1 MSGDK
6 GKAGSRSGVKVKIC
20 GLSREAEV
28 EAAAAAGASYV
39 GFVFF
44 PGSPRHVGA
53 EQAGRLSRSAPA
65 GLRKVALLVDP
76 SDREIDGI
84 LSAVPVDILQ
94 LHGTE
99 TPERVAAVRE
109 RFGLPVMKAVGVR
122 ERNDLDEVERHAET
136 ANLLLVDAKPPKGAS
151 RPGGLGTPF
160 DWTLIAGAG
169 WRFQWMLAGGLD
181 SGNVAEAV
189 RVTGASQVDAS
200 TGVESAPGVKSVRKI
215 KQFVAAA
222 AGA

>member
-1 MSGDK
+1 MSGD
-6 GKAGSRSGVKVKIC
+6 GAAPESRSGVKVKIC
-20 GLSREAEV
+20 GLSREAEI
-28 EAAAAAGASYV
+28 EAAAASGASYV

-53 EQAGRLSRSAPA
+53 EQAGRLARGAPA

-76 SDREIDGI
+76 SDSEIDGI
-84 LSAVPVDILQ
+84 LSTVPVDMLQ
-94 LHGTE
+94 LHGAE
-99 TPERVAAVRE
+99 SPERVAAVRE

-122 ERNDLDEVERHAET
+122 EQKDLDEVAKHSGT
-136 ANLLLVDAKPPKGAS
+136 ADLLLVDAKPPKGAP

-160 DWTLIAGAG
+160 DWTLIAGTG
-169 WRFQWMLAGGLD
+169 WRFPWMLAGGLD
-181 SGNVAEAV
+181 SSNVAEAV

-200 TGVESAPGVKSVRKI
+200 TGVESAPGVKSVQKI

-222 AGA
+222 GV